1 MRSPA
6 VFLVATVY
14 LVAGLVF
21 GALARVAAS
30 GEARVGWRLAAWVI
44 SAVAFAA
51 HIWYEQVRR
60 RNTPAPTAL
69 RASLAV
75 ALGAFGIAV
84 AASLH
89 GRAVQ
94 HSFPAWGLVVWP
106 AAAAL
111 PAFVVALG
119 AAALLATLHRRTIA

>member
-6 VFLVATVY
+6 VFIVAAVY
-14 LVAGLVF
+14 LVAGLAF

-30 GEARVGWRLAAWVI
+30 SEARVGWRWAAWVV

-60 RNTPAPTAL
+60 RHTPAPTAL
-69 RASLAV
+69 HASLAV
-75 ALGAFGIAV
+75 ALGAFGLAV

-94 HSFPAWGLVVWP
+94 HPFPAWALVVWP

-111 PAFVVALG
+111 PAFVVAL
-119 AAALLATLHRRTIA
+119 AAASLLAALHRATG